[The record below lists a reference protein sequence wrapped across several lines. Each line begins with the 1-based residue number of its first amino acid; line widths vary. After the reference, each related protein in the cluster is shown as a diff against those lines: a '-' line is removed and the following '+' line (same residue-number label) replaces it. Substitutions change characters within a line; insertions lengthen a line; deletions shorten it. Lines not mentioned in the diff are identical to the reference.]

1 MADVI
6 ALNLKHQCDC
16 GEPFA
21 SVWGLRVH
29 SRTCP
34 TALVEFEK
42 DADGDEYQ
50 DVEALLDVRGPPE
63 RRFWRVKWAGKNAAG
78 EDKWPDR
85 GAGNGKA
92 AYSWMSEQYLSVG
105 MVDQQNKFWRTTGL
119 DRRSACSGPDEEHR
133 CDRCNQI
140 VATGA
145 AFKLHHAKPTKA
157 NREFVCPQRVRHRQ
171 LKGTQVDAL
180 V

>member
-63 RRFWRVKWAGKNAAG
+63 RRFWWVKWAGKNAAG

-92 AYSWMSEQYLSVG
+92 AYGWMSEQYLSVG
-105 MVDQQNKFWRTTGL
+105 MVDQQNKFWRPRGWTAGVPAVDQMRSTG
-119 DRRSACSGPDEEHR
+119 
-133 CDRCNQI
+133 
-140 VATGA
+140 VTGA
-145 AFKLHHAKPTKA
+145 TKSLRLVPRSNGIMRSRRKPTE
-157 NREFVCPQRVRHRQ
+157 RLCVRN
-171 LKGTQVDAL
+171 A
-180 V
+180 